1 MKARIGT
8 EASDVAAMLTF
19 VDSIDEHLE
28 IMDAIEAGDNQKA
41 HDLMKA
47 HLVMA
52 RDVEA
57 TV

>member
-1 MKARIGT
+1 MNIQWINGAERVI
-8 EASDVAAMLTF
+8 
-19 VDSIDEHLE
+19 DSIDEHLE
-28 IMDAIEAGDNQKA
+28 IMDAMEAGDNQKA

-47 HLVMA
+47 HLVLA